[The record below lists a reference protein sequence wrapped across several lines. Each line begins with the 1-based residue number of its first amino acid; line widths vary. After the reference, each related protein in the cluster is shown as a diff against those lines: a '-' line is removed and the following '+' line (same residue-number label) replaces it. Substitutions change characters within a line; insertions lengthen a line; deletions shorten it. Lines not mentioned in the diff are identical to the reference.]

1 MQTNQRVLGEE
12 RSQSR
17 YRACAELFPST
28 KHRLKLLLI
37 NTISQDL
44 SVSPGAHNA
53 EERWSMALH
62 AIASPNIVSS
72 ELLSA
77 VLEQVF
83 DLLTAH
89 TGAESIKP
97 LALAALLSLVRNAV
111 NEQFDAASS
120 LLAATRARILALLLT
135 SRHRHSQPSPPSVAL
150 LAALSSVIAP
160 SSPVHPIL
168 PSAKERLQLHVQLLG
183 RILDQLT
190 SDHASDSSRKGVWAM
205 ERALRNIGLELG
217 RLDET
222 EADAHWQMSPEVPE
236 SRQSAW
242 DEQEWVAIIESLD
255 SPDSTIRLAG
265 LALIRRVDRNLVEL
279 QYERLLSSFASDE
292 THASVTTVGGGRS
305 RKKRREWSKQRD
317 EVVERLLEILPYLPD
332 QLDFA
337 QQLIFNANERW
348 KKNLVAGLCLAGTA
362 HVLRDEEA
370 EQAAKLALDWLTPP
384 SADPAVVELL
394 QEPFLFLILRL
405 IALNPSRTFS
415 QVHSAISRIELSD
428 ALPAT
433 QYLVTKVLR
442 DPAARHA
449 LTDAGTATAN
459 HLAPPISTV
468 PSTFSRLDL
477 VFDAVVPPLY

>member
-1 MQTNQRVLGEE
+1 MLVYCRKQRRDARLAPEDASLLKGEWALPTAVLLAGGGRLRE
-12 RSQSR
+12 RQIG

-222 EADAHWQMSPEVPE
+222 EADAHWQM
-236 SRQSAW
+236 
-242 DEQEWVAIIESLD
+242 
-255 SPDSTIRLAG
+255 
-265 LALIRRVDRNLVEL
+265 
-279 QYERLLSSFASDE
+279 
-292 THASVTTVGGGRS
+292 
-305 RKKRREWSKQRD
+305 
-317 EVVERLLEILPYLPD
+317 